1 MNFENRPTH
10 SLRPYA
16 GNARTHSPK
25 QIKQIA
31 RSIERFGFNNPVLVD
46 DDDQIIAGHGRVEAA
61 KLLNMKTVPTVRL
74 SHLSE
79 AEKKAYILA
88 DNRLAEK
95 AGWDNEVLA
104 IELQGLVDLGF
115 DVLLTGFEPAEV
127 DIIIEGI
134 GDESEQPE
142 NVVPEENSGPPV
154 SRLGDVWMLGKH
166 ILVCGDSTN
175 AATYKLL
182 MDDDKAEFVF
192 TDPPYNVKIDG
203 NVSGLGRVKHG
214 EFPMASGE
222 MSESQF
228 TAFLSSVY
236 APLCKYSTDGSIHQI
251 CMDWRHMREMLGA
264 GDANYSELKNVCIW
278 NKSNAG
284 MGVHIRATPRLAGLP
299 IIAMTAHATAEE
311 RDHCLAAGMRGHIAK
326 PIDPELLYR
335 TVMQFH
341 RSGQAVVVAKP
352 VERFLHLPALSE
364 IAGLDVADGLNRV
377 AGNMK
382 LYRSLLRQFA
392 DQQADTVSA
401 VRASLARED
410 FTSAERLMH
419 TLKGV
424 SGNLGAKVLSGLA
437 AELEGSLRD
446 RNVHSL
452 EAGLSALAMELTR
465 SMDAIR
471 NSLAASAADVP
482 LRTVVSDSAETVRLL
497 KHLKQ
502 MLADDDGAALDYLL
516 EARDRIGDTISEA
529 DLDSLQKPVG
539 DFDFTAALVRLAGIA
554 RHYNFS
560 LE

>member
-79 AEKKAYILA
+79 SEKKAYILA

-142 NVVPEENSGPPV
+142 NVVPEAKSGPPV
-154 SRLGDVWMLGKH
+154 SRLGDVWTLGKH
-166 ILVCGDSTN
+166 ILVCGDSTDE
-175 AATYKLL
+175 ATYKLL

-228 TAFLSSVY
+228 TTFLSSVY
-236 APLCKYSTDGSIHQI
+236 ALLRRYSTDGSIHQI
-251 CMDWRHMREMLGA
+251 CMDWRHMREMLAA

-284 MGVHIRATPRLAGLP
+284 MGTFYRSKHEFVFVWKSGSAPHINTFELGQYGRHRANVWDYDGVNTMRAGRMDELAMHP
-299 IIAMTAHATAEE
+299 
-311 RDHCLAAGMRGHIAK
+311 
-326 PIDPELLYR
+326 
-335 TVMQFH
+335 TV
-341 RSGQAVVVAKP
+341 KP
-352 VERFLHLPALSE
+352 VAMVADAMKDCSKRGSLVLDPFCGSGTIL
-364 IAGLDVADGLNRV
+364 IAAEKTGRRARAIELDPKYVDVAIRRWEQYTGKTAVLALWGETFDE
-377 AGNMK
+377 
-382 LYRSLLRQFA
+382 
-392 DQQADTVSA
+392 VSE
-401 VRASLARED
+401 ASLGE
-410 FTSAERLMH
+410 
-419 TLKGV
+419 V
-424 SGNLGAKVLSGLA
+424 A
-437 AELEGSLRD
+437 A
-446 RNVHSL
+446 
-452 EAGLSALAMELTR
+452 
-465 SMDAIR
+465 
-471 NSLAASAADVP
+471 
-482 LRTVVSDSAETVRLL
+482 
-497 KHLKQ
+497 
-502 MLADDDGAALDYLL
+502 
-516 EARDRIGDTISEA
+516 
-529 DLDSLQKPVG
+529 
-539 DFDFTAALVRLAGIA
+539 
-554 RHYNFS
+554 
-560 LE
+560 